1 MVGGETLALGRSSRL
16 RKGFVKRTTP
26 GVNPF
31 RSRQQ
36 PFRFHLFLCGFTAI
50 GIFAGTGLRAQILDQ
65 QPDTSTL
72 PSQTQIPTSLGSNLG
87 GLLSQL
93 GGPQTSSTTQ
103 TDQQGQMMREEEERQ
118 LRASQNQPPLPP
130 EPPSP
135 FQQMVEAT
143 TGEKLEV
150 YGVSLFRRVPTTF
163 APVQNVPVGPGY
175 VLGPGDEIVLQLSG
189 QVNRQMRL
197 TVDRD
202 GSIQIPELGAVHV
215 AGLTYGELPG
225 FLNKQVGRIY
235 RNFTLS
241 VTMGALRTIQV
252 FVVGQARRPGSY
264 SISSLSTLL
273 NALFASGGPMATGS
287 LRDIQVKRNGETI
300 DHFDLYDLLLRG
312 DKTHDIA
319 LATGDVIFI
328 PFAGPQVAVL
338 GSVNHPAIYELKG
351 QTSVEQ
357 ALGFAGGESS
367 IASGADVLLER
378 VYEHANRNVESINL
392 DQSKTEMMQGGD
404 ILSVRAVVDRFR
416 NAVTLRGNV
425 ANPGR
430 YSWKPGMRV
439 SDLIPNKESLVTR
452 DYWRKRNQEGQ
463 FVLEQ
468 SEEPNEDRAQRIL
481 QNQIQ
486 RQQQLLQLQQA
497 GPTVMQG
504 QQVPRTQ
511 QGGQGNEN
519 QQNPLQPS
527 VTQLYDE
534 QGRPVQVVQVPAQG
548 TGTDGDAVMA
558 ATRQTEGSL
567 LGANGSEQSP
577 NGTNSTGGGNSAAT
591 ALAGGSARFR
601 AKNDVVLSAPDI
613 DWGYAVIERQDDKT
627 LTTSLIPFNL
637 GKIVLNG
644 DASQDMQL
652 LPGDVVTIFSKADIR
667 VPSEQQTRYVRLEG
681 EVEEAGLYSV
691 QPGET
696 LRSLLRRAGGLTP
709 DAYLYASEFTRV
721 STQRLQQERL
731 NEYADQLDSQLTLA
745 NLQNAPMTP
754 QDQASQVAAQTAI
767 RSTVDRLHRIRP
779 IGRIV
784 LSLKPSDA
792 GIDSV
797 PDIALE
803 DGDRFIVP
811 RVPSNVT
818 VEGQV
823 YSSNAFIYEAGKR
836 AGVYLHEAGGPD
848 RQADHKR
855 MFILRA
861 DGSVVSQQYTDVKK
875 SVIYPGDTIVVP
887 PSLPKNTLQ
896 RTLNIAQIVG
906 NLALSAAS
914 IAVIAKE

>member
-1 MVGGETLALGRSSRL
+1 MKGTTPSVNPYRSRL
-16 RKGFVKRTTP
+16 
-26 GVNPF
+26 
-31 RSRQQ
+31 Q
-36 PFRFHLFLCGFTAI
+36 PFRFSVLLCGFSAVS
-50 GIFAGTGLRAQILDQ
+50 IFSCAGLHAQLLDPQQQ
-65 QPDTSTL
+65 QPTEQLPAQST
-72 PSQTQIPTSLGSNLG
+72 PINIPA
-87 GLLSQL
+87 
-93 GGPQTSSTTQ
+93 PTSSTLSNLQDQYSSQPGAGQ
-103 TDQQGQMMREEEERQ
+103 TDEQGRLIREEEERQ

-150 YGVSLFRRVPTTF
+150 YGASLFRRVPTTF
-163 APVQNVPVGPGY
+163 SPVQNIPVGSEY
-175 VLGPGDEIVLQLSG
+175 VLGPGDELVLQLSG
-189 QVNRQMRL
+189 QINRQMRL
-197 TVDRD
+197 TVTRD
-202 GSIQIPELGAVHV
+202 GSIQLPELGAVHV
-215 AGLTYGELPG
+215 AGLTYGELPA
-225 FLNKQVGRIY
+225 FLNKQLGRIY
-235 RNFTLS
+235 RNFTLNVS
-241 VTMGALRTIQV
+241 MGSLRTIQV
-252 FVVGQARRPGSY
+252 FVVGQARRPGTY
-264 SISSLSTLL
+264 AVSSLSTLL
-273 NALFASGGPMATGS
+273 NALFASGGPLPTGS
-287 LRDIQVKRNGETI
+287 LRDIQVKRNGQTI

-312 DKTHDIA
+312 DKTKDIA

-357 ALGFAGGESS
+357 ALTFAGGENAL
-367 IASGADVLLER
+367 ASGADVLLER
-378 VYEHANRNVESINL
+378 VYEHANRNVENIGL
-392 DQSKTEMMQGGD
+392 DQSKTETMQGGD

-439 SDLIPNKESLVTR
+439 SDLIPNRESLVTR
-452 DYWRKRNQEGQ
+452 DYWHKQNQLGQ
-463 FVLEQ
+463 FVLDQ
-468 SEEPNEDRAQRIL
+468 SEQPVEDKAQRDL
-481 QNQIQ
+481 QNQLRWQQQLQPLQQLGQTQTRTQQQPTGTQQNGQANQNQQYPAQQNQIQ
-486 RQQQLLQLQQA
+486 QYQI
-497 GPTVMQG
+497 PT
-504 QQVPRTQ
+504 
-511 QGGQGNEN
+511 
-519 QQNPLQPS
+519 S
-527 VTQLYDE
+527 VTQIYDE
-534 QGRPVQVVQVPAQG
+534 QGRPVQTVTLGPSG
-548 TGTDGDAVMA
+548 AV
-558 ATRQTEGSL
+558 TNQQNEGSL
-567 LGANGSEQSP
+567 LGTRGAEASQIGAASSTT
-577 NGTNSTGGGNSAAT
+577 GAGNSVAAALTGGAD
-591 ALAGGSARFR
+591 RFR
-601 AKNDVVLSAPDI
+601 PKNDVVLSAPDI

-627 LTTSLIPFNL
+627 LSTSLIPFNL
-637 GKIVLNG
+637 GKIVLDG

-652 LPGDVVTIFSKADIR
+652 MPGDVVTIFSKSDIR

-681 EVEEAGLYSV
+681 EVEQAGVYSV

-709 DAYLYASEFTRV
+709 DAYLYASEFTRE
-721 STQRLQQERL
+721 STRRLQQQRL

-745 NLQNAPMTP
+745 NLNNAPMTP
-754 QDQASQVAAQTAI
+754 QDQAAQIAAQTAI
-767 RSTVDRLHRIRP
+767 RTTVDNLRRIRP

-784 LSLKPSDA
+784 LSVKPNDT

-823 YSSNAFIYEAGKR
+823 YSANAFIYTAGKR
-836 AGVYLHEAGGPD
+836 AGNYLHDAGGPD

-861 DGSVVSQQYTDVKK
+861 DGSVVSEQYSDVKK
-875 SVIYPGDTIVVP
+875 SAVYPGDTIVVP